1 MSAGKKLYMSLA
13 LYILQPSSSLL
24 QLIYFPSLS
33 TTTLRSAL
41 RRFARHYDASLS
53 TTTLRSALRR
63 FAQHYDASLGSTSLR
78 SALRHF
84 AQHYDASL
92 GTTSLRSALKNLE
105 TKFQKITFFLRF
117 KWICIKLVRKSG
129 EFSGRAEIPFWL
141 SDRPEKSGRSLFILF
156 FFYGHRSEKSIPNF
170 SCRMFGMK
178 TPEGRNEKDR
188 VFGMKVV

>member
-1 MSAGKKLYMSLA
+1 M
-13 LYILQPSSSLL
+13 LL
-24 QLIYFPSLS
+24 NCSIEINGLEHYVASLS

-41 RRFARHYDASLS
+41 RRFARHHVTSLS

-63 FAQHYDASLGSTSLR
+63 FARQYV
-78 SALRHF
+78 
-84 AQHYDASL
+84 ASL

-141 SDRPEKSGRSLFILF
+141 SDRPEKS
-156 FFYGHRSEKSIPNF
+156 
-170 SCRMFGMK
+170 
-178 TPEGRNEKDR
+178 PEFRTGPKVRPENSVGRNSGLPQNWDLSSI
-188 VFGMKVV
+188 V